1 MCVSGRHVL
10 FYYPLVNRQ
19 NYGTSPFLM
28 GKSTISMAIFNSYM
42 YVYQRVPISDILS
55 ARWARDVYRRIAAAD
70 RLVYRWKYSVCV
82 EHPMNER

>member
-1 MCVSGRHVL
+1 
-10 FYYPLVNRQ
+10 
-19 NYGTSPFLM
+19 M
-28 GKSTISMAIFNSYM
+28 GKSTISMAIFNSYIYIYM
-42 YVYQRVPISDILS
+42 YVYQRVPISDVLS

>member
-1 MCVSGRHVL
+1 
-10 FYYPLVNRQ
+10 
-19 NYGTSPFLM
+19 
-28 GKSTISMAIFNSYM
+28 M
-42 YVYQRVPISDILS
+42 YVYQRVPISDVFS